1 MFVPAREDHVGRIA
15 GILLIDLVEI
25 LVIGKTHQLRDLVE
39 LALAAL
45 LQLHGAPNAVVIEK
59 IVERV
64 ARFRLELGVQVRAGN
79 VELLAEIGEVAMGNQ
94 QKGRQR
100 RPFQP

>member
-45 LQLHGAPNAVVIEK
+45 LELHGAPDAVVIQK

-64 ARFRLELGVQVRAGN
+64 AVSALNLAFRCVQDMFSCWLRSVSEMCSA
-79 VELLAEIGEVAMGNQ
+79 
-94 QKGRQR
+94 
-100 RPFQP
+100 